1 MCGICGW
8 YRRDGVPVDSAVL
21 RAQCDSLV
29 HRGPD
34 DQGTHVDGD
43 FGVGMRRLSILDLEG
58 GRQPMTHEPTGVTL
72 VSNGE
77 IVNFRE
83 LRAELEAGGSTFATT
98 SDTEVV
104 LHGFLAW
111 GDGVWGRLEGMFAIG
126 VWDPRDRS
134 LRLVRDP
141 LGIKPLFYAIA
152 GPHVA
157 FASELKGLYAV
168 PGLRF
173 VPSPASIDA
182 YFAFGHVLAP
192 DTIYEDVHKLPPAS
206 ILTLAP
212 SGPPRIEQYWR
223 LQFRPATPLSDD
235 EWIERFRET
244 FTATVERHMVS
255 DVPLGAFL
263 SGGVDSSAVVAA
275 MQRSSAE
282 PVRTFTIGF
291 DDRRLDESPYAA
303 RIAEHLGCDHT
314 HRVVQLEDASRILPE
329 LARCYDEPFA
339 DSSAIPTW
347 YLSRVAREHVTVAL
361 SGDGGDEVF
370 AGYGRHLS
378 ERLLQRYDRAPLR
391 RASAVAT
398 HVPRLPSAR
407 WNALRDRVEKI
418 RDDSLLPNTY
428 QRFLSK
434 DMLIPVGARAAL
446 YTDEFRTR
454 LDGAN
459 SLERLEERFL
469 PESVSSDPVEN
480 MLYADTVVRLPNDM
494 LTKVDRA
501 SMAHSLE
508 VRVPFLSHVLVDWAS
523 TVPVDLKLRGRRG
536 KWIVRQAIE
545 PWLPDG
551 ILDRPKQGFSIPL
564 SKWIRGDFGA
574 YAEQVWR
581 DSGASGAGVLD
592 ERAVGQLFDEHRSGR
607 SDRSRTLYA
616 LAMFAHWWS
625 QRPRGAGTAA

>member
-8 YRRDGVPVDSAVL
+8 YRRDGLAVDPEVL
-21 RAQCDSLV
+21 RGQCDALA

-43 FGVGMRRLSILDLEG
+43 FGLGMRRLSILDLEG
-58 GRQPMTHEPTGVTL
+58 GRQPMTHPETGVTL

-77 IVNFRE
+77 IVNFRR
-83 LRAELEAGGSTFATT
+83 LRADLERAGRRFATT

-104 LHGFLAW
+104 LHGFVEW
-111 GDGVWGRLEGMFAIG
+111 GDAVWARLEGMFGIA

-141 LGIKPLFYAIA
+141 LGIKPVFYAVA
-152 GPHVA
+152 GSQLA
-157 FASELKGLYAV
+157 FASELKGLEPV
-168 PGLRF
+168 PGLAF
-173 VPSPASIDA
+173 EPSATSIDA

-192 DTIYEDVHKLPPAS
+192 DTIYEDVYKLPPAS
-206 ILTLAP
+206 LLTLTP
-212 SGPPRIEQYWR
+212 SGPPRIEQYWSLR
-223 LQFRPATPLSDD
+223 FRPGEHVTET
-235 EWIERFRET
+235 EWVEQFRET
-244 FTATVERHMVS
+244 FTSTVERHMVS

-275 MQRSSAE
+275 MQRSSPE

-291 DDRRLDESPYAA
+291 DDRRLDESQWAA
-303 RIAEHLGCDHT
+303 RVAAHLGCEHT
-314 HRVVQLEDASRILPE
+314 HQVVQLEDASRILPE

-347 YLSRVAREHVTVAL
+347 YLSRATREHVTVAL

-378 ERLLQRYDRAPLR
+378 ERRLQRYNRRPLR
-391 RASAVAT
+391 RASAVAS

-418 RDDSLLPNTY
+418 RDDSLLPSTY

-434 DMLIPVGARAAL
+434 DMLIAVSARESL
-446 YTDEFRTR
+446 YTRDFRGR
-454 LDGAN
+454 LDGIN
-459 SLERLEERFL
+459 TLERLEARFL
-469 PESVSSDPVEN
+469 PDPVSSDPVEN

-536 KWIVRQAIE
+536 KWIVRRAIE
-545 PWLPDG
+545 PWLPEG

-564 SKWIRGDFGA
+564 SRWVRGDFGS

-581 DSGASGAGVLD
+581 ESGAIDAGVL
-592 ERAVGQLFDEHRSGR
+592 EGPAVDRLFAEHRSGR
-607 SDRSRTLYA
+607 ADRSRTLYA
-616 LAMFAHWWS
+616 LAMFALWWAN
-625 QRPRGAGTAA
+625 RPAPKPAD